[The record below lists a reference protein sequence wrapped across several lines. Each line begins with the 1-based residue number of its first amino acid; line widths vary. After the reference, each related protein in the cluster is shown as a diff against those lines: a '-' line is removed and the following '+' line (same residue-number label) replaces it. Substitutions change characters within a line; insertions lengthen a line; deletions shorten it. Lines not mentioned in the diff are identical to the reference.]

1 MAADSQSPWEGG
13 DRLHSPPAQSAP
25 AAPARKPI
33 YFVLS
38 LFSERTETG
47 SGGRP
52 RLLQPLPGARGWGW
66 KPSRGAAPPQA
77 LGAPDRQ
84 QEALLRPRTLSL
96 WAGTKAILPQPQAT
110 PRGTPAGATDLP
122 SGLDTPGRDRWA
134 SATTTSGVRAPS
146 PPNGTGSSPHPPV
159 RTSGARQR
167 TPSPTPHSSYFSL
180 QTMNLRGNQIQRPWA
195 A

>member
-13 DRLHSPPAQSAP
+13 DRQGAVLHGPPSQSAP

-66 KPSRGAAPPQA
+66 KLSRGAAPPQA

-96 WAGTKAILPQPQAT
+96 WACTKIILPQPPGHT
-110 PRGTPAGATDLP
+110 WGTPAGATALP
-122 SGLDTPGRDRWA
+122 DGLDTPGRGQVGQHTGHLRV
-134 SATTTSGVRAPS
+134 GAPQLGAL
-146 PPNGTGSSPHPPV
+146 PNGTGPL
-159 RTSGARQR
+159 TSG
-167 TPSPTPHSSYFSL
+167 PLEP
-180 QTMNLRGNQIQRPWA
+180 N
-195 A
+195 

>member
-52 RLLQPLPGARGWGW
+52 RLLQPLPGAQGWGW

-96 WAGTKAILPQPQAT
+96 WAGTKAILPSPQAT
-110 PRGTPAGATDLP
+110 PGGRLQGPQTCPVAWIHQGGTGGPSPRPPQGSELPALPMAQGSCRAAPTHP
-122 SGLDTPGRDRWA
+122 SGPLGPD
-134 SATTTSGVRAPS
+134 RAPLAR
-146 PPNGTGSSPHPPV
+146 HP
-159 RTSGARQR
+159 AL
-167 TPSPTPHSSYFSL
+167 PTFPF
-180 QTMNLRGNQIQRPWA
+180 RP
-195 A
+195 

>member
-96 WAGTKAILPQPQAT
+96 WAGTKTILPQPQAT
-110 PRGTPAGATDLP
+110 PGGRLQGPQTCPVTWIQQGGTGGPAPRPPQRSELPALPMAQGAAPIHP
-122 SGLDTPGRDRWA
+122 SGPLGPDREP
-134 SATTTSGVRAPS
+134 RARHHTLSTFP
-146 PPNGTGSSPHPPV
+146 
-159 RTSGARQR
+159 
-167 TPSPTPHSSYFSL
+167 F
-180 QTMNLRGNQIQRPWA
+180 RP
-195 A
+195 